1 MHLYHRQFNCPY
13 YEECAGEYY
22 QGCWEFTNLCYA
34 GPELGSSSSC
44 QAPFGCPLGF
54 GFFDKE
60 NKMLETILSAYEKP
74 IKVNQLWGTP
84 VDRPRS
90 ELQKAALDRMLKES
104 IQIFNENNRRFIPY
118 I

>member
-13 YEECAGEYY
+13 YEECAGEFH

-34 GPELGSSSSC
+34 GPELDSDAVC
-44 QAPFGCPLGF
+44 QAPLGCPLGF

-74 IKVNQLWGTP
+74 VEIHQLWGTP
-84 VDRPRS
+84 VTKPKS
-90 ELQKAALDRMLKES
+90 ELQKASLDRMLEES
-104 IQIFNENNRRFIPY
+104 IQIFNENNKKFIPY